1 VNGDEGFGMLPDR
14 FFAAL
19 KWGDVTYEMFV
30 VGSFLSRNADHR
42 TKTYIGTLDEI
53 ATGVKWRKSPDTLGR
68 VLDAL
73 KTGEWV
79 EFERRQGQRRPYEI
93 RLAGLLRQARLPH
106 DFRKTEGN
114 SAEVTSAKPTETTS
128 ANPLAE
134 SDGEPFSTSAEN
146 SDSPSTSKALRREG
160 KVVGGGDREEGP
172 VSLSLDGLDPDVRE
186 RVGKARAARAKGAG
200 VDFDY
205 VGTARPVC
213 GVCGADEFFAH
224 NGRCKACGTERS
236 A

>member
-1 VNGDEGFGMLPDR
+1 MNGDEGFGMLPDR

-19 KWGDVTYEMFV
+19 KWGEVTYEMFV

-42 TKTYIGTLDEI
+42 TKTYTGTLDEI

-73 KTGEWV
+73 KTGKWV

-93 RLAGLLRQARLPH
+93 RLTGLLRQARLPH

-114 SAEVTSAKPTETTS
+114 SAEVTSAKPAETTS

-146 SDSPSTSKALRREG
+146 SDSPSTSKALRVG
-160 KVVGGGDREEGP
+160 VDVLGGGDPEEGQ
-172 VSLSLDGLDPDVRE
+172 VSLSLDGLDPEVRE
-186 RVGKARAARAKGAG
+186 KVGKARARRRADAD

-213 GVCGADEFFAH
+213 GTCGGVEFFAH
-224 NGRCKACGTERS
+224 NGRCKTCGTES
-236 A
+236 TS